1 MSKTLL
7 GIIQMDAFNA
17 LLAQLWALNNQ
28 MQNLE
33 NKTQASAQAAQAM
46 PCEFCRN
53 NYPWEQCPMQEEIE
67 NYTGDYNW
75 NHCNLYSNTYS
86 LGWRN
91 HPNFRW
97 GGNQAGGQKPQAQV
111 QARPQVQAPLGLQAN
126 AQNILQ

>member
-17 LLAQLWALNNQ
+17 LLAQLWALSNQ

-67 NYTGDYNW
+67 NYIGDYNW

-86 LGWRN
+86 LG
-91 HPNFRW
+91 
-97 GGNQAGGQKPQAQV
+97 
-111 QARPQVQAPLGLQAN
+111 
-126 AQNILQ
+126 